1 MRAKLIL
8 LVIATAGLVACAGTT
23 SVSGTWEDTEARGQG
38 FNRLLIVTLARD
50 SSRRRQFDSELR
62 RRLSGDNT
70 TLFTASSLLDPNVEI
85 TSAMVEKLVL
95 DNNIDGVIVTRV
107 TKQRMAPKEITSK
120 TDSKVYRNTGQPYDA
135 IHPNNT
141 FNFLQYDYKAN
152 IDTKDYTVPIYNLT
166 LTTDINETKDGKT
179 IYRIVSVAKNQSE
192 LSDMINTLTRKIARQ
207 MKRAKLVKP

>member
-1 MRAKLIL
+1 MRVKLIL
-8 LVIATAGLVACAGTT
+8 LVIAAAGLVACAGRT
-23 SVSGTWEDTEARGQG
+23 SVSGTWEDTEARGQHL
-38 FNRLLIVTLARD
+38 NRLLIVTLARD

-62 RRLSGDNT
+62 RRLSSDNT
-70 TLFTASSLLDPNVEI
+70 TLFTASSLLDPNAEI
-85 TSAMVEKLVL
+85 TRAMVEKLVL

-107 TKQRMAPKEITSK
+107 TKQRMVPKEITSK
-120 TDSKVYRNTGQPYDA
+120 TDSKVYRSTGQAYET
-135 IHPNNT
+135 IYTNNT
-141 FNFLQYDYKAN
+141 FNFVQYDYKAD
-152 IDTKDYTVPIYNLT
+152 IDTKDYTVPIYDLT